1 MRNLFLAFSLLSLAS
16 CSTTS
21 QMQSQIVIPTSSDSP
36 VVNFAKTSTTSNES
50 LIDALVT
57 APELV
62 TYGEDGAHDA
72 TVIALYIRNVDEV
85 IPPKKE
91 VRDIVALKDKAI
103 PLLIECL
110 DDTRPTSAI
119 FIGGYI
125 SGKPYPKVPVGH
137 VCLDILIQIA
147 KNRDSN
153 DKGCPRGEA
162 ELGACIKDGFY
173 FRPDD
178 YSPIGDGLGYGFQ
191 ERAIVRIVKANW
203 LKEYR
208 NGRVK
213 YDYVVTWK

>member
-1 MRNLFLAFSLLSLAS
+1 MRNLFLAFSFLSLAS
-16 CSTTS
+16 CSTP
-21 QMQSQIVIPTSSDSP
+21 QIESRTVLPTPLKSP
-36 VVNFAKTSTTSNES
+36 VVNSAKTSNPSDES
-50 LIDALVT
+50 LIDALVA

-72 TVIALYIRNVDEV
+72 TVLALYLQNVDEV
-85 IPPKKE
+85 IPPRKE

-103 PLLIECL
+103 PLLIGCL

-119 FIGGYI
+119 FIGGYV

-137 VCLDILIQIA
+137 VCLDILIHIA
-147 KNRDSN
+147 KNLDDN
-153 DKGCPRGEA
+153 DKDCPRGES

-178 YSPIGDGLGYGFQ
+178 YDGRGG
-191 ERAIVRIVKANW
+191 ERAIVRIVKASW
-203 LKEYR
+203 LKAYR

>member
-1 MRNLFLAFSLLSLAS
+1 MRNLLLAFSLLFLTS

-21 QMQSQIVIPTSSDSP
+21 QIQNQIVMTTSAELP
-36 VVNFAKTSTTSNES
+36 IVNLEKTSTPKNES
-50 LIDALVT
+50 LIDALAN

-72 TVIALYIRNVDEV
+72 TVLALYIQNVDEV

-110 DDTRPTSAI
+110 DNTSPTSAI
-119 FIGGYI
+119 FIGGYNRN
-125 SGKPYPKVPVGH
+125 KPYTKVPVGH
-137 VCLDILIQIA
+137 VCLDILIHIA
-147 KNRDSN
+147 KNLDAI
-153 DKGCPRGEA
+153 DKDCPRGEV
-162 ELGACIKDGFY
+162 ELGACLKDGFY

-178 YSPIGDGLGYGFQ
+178 YSPLGEGFR

-203 LKEYR
+203 LKAYR
-208 NGRVK
+208 KGKVK

>member
-1 MRNLFLAFSLLSLAS
+1 MQNRTVSP
-16 CSTTS
+16 TPS
-21 QMQSQIVIPTSSDSP
+21 QAAD
-36 VVNFAKTSTTSNES
+36 VNFAKTPTPSNEN
-50 LIDALVT
+50 LIDALVS

-72 TVIALYIRNVDEV
+72 TVLALYMRNVDEV

-91 VRDIVALKDKAI
+91 VRDIVALKNKAI

-119 FIGGYI
+119 FIGGYV
-125 SGKPYPKVPVGH
+125 SGEPYPKVPVGH
-137 VCLDILIQIA
+137 VCLDILIHIA
-147 KNRDSN
+147 KNLDDN
-153 DKGCPRGEA
+153 DKDCPRGEP

-178 YSPIGDGLGYGFQ
+178 YSPFADGFR

-203 LKEYR
+203 LKSYR
-208 NGRVK
+208 NGKVK

>member
-21 QMQSQIVIPTSSDSP
+21 QMQSRTVSPTPSESP
-36 VVNFAKTSTTSNES
+36 VVNFAKTSTPSNES

-57 APELV
+57 ASELV

-72 TVIALYIRNVDEV
+72 TVLALYLQNVDEV

-103 PLLIECL
+103 PLLIDCL

-119 FIGGYI
+119 FIGGYNR
-125 SGKPYPKVPVGH
+125 GKPYTKVPVGH
-137 VCLDILIQIA
+137 VCLDILIHIA
-147 KNRDSN
+147 KNLDDN
-153 DKGCPRGEA
+153 DKDCPRGEI

-178 YSPIGDGLGYGFQ
+178 YSPIGDGFR

-203 LKEYR
+203 LRAYR
-208 NGRVK
+208 NGKVK